1 MLSETTLPVS
11 WEQNSRSGDRET
23 ALNPAQQTV
32 VAVCFLPLLSLGV
45 CHVVDVGVHSLP
57 PASRLRPQFLPVAHC
72 VAACSDYLHRQRASE
87 MLPGKTLITP
97 DALLSLANHAT
108 PECSDRSGRTPGGD

>member
-1 MLSETTLPVS
+1 MLSESPLPVS
-11 WEQNSRSGDRET
+11 WEHNSRSGDRET
-23 ALNPAQQTV
+23 ALNPARQPV
-32 VAVCFLPLLSLGV
+32 VAVFFLPRLLLGV

-87 MLPGKTLITP
+87 MLPSKTLITP
-97 DALLSLANHAT
+97 DALLSSANHAT
-108 PECSDRSGRTPGGD
+108 PECSDRTGRIPGDD